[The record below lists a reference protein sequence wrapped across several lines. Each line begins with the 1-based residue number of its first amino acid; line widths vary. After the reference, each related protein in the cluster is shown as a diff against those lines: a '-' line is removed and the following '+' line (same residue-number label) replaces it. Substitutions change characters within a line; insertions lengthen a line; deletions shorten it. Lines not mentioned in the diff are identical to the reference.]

1 MLARSDYLASV
12 PALVLDEARVRG
24 LKSLRIKGSF
34 WSIGLGYS
42 HVRTAHLPSA
52 LSSFITTLRAHIL
65 TLKPVQPSVLD
76 A

>member
-1 MLARSDYLASV
+1 LSQSDYLASV
-12 PALVLDEARVRG
+12 PALVLDEARMRG
-24 LKSLRIKGSF
+24 LAPLRMKGSF

-42 HVRTAHLPSA
+42 HLRTAHLPSA
-52 LSSFITTLRAHIL
+52 LSSFITTLRARIL